1 MICPKC
7 RHTQADGLAECLKCG
22 VVFAKLRAAAP
33 PAGTGSVPPQAQ
45 ADTPSPGSAWRELF
59 LPEPRHA
66 NPVLIGG
73 RLLLWLVL
81 ILWGATFI
89 FASVASNTTGQS
101 FLHLVNLPF
110 HEAGHIIF
118 SPFGQMLHVLG
129 GTLGQLLMPAV
140 CAAVLLLQTR
150 DPFGAAAAL
159 WWLAENFMDIA
170 PYINDAR
177 ALDLM
182 LLGGVTGKDVPDYH
196 DWQFILGRLG
206 LLRWDHALAGIAQ
219 CTGIVLMLAALAWA
233 AACLWMQIRAWRS
246 DASAA

>member
-7 RHTQADGLAECLKCG
+7 RYSQDDGLAECLKCG
-22 VVFAKLRAAAP
+22 VIFAKLHASAAP
-33 PAGTGSVPPQAQ
+33 AEKVSRPPQAG
-45 ADTPSPGSAWRELF
+45 ADALSPGYAWRELF

-66 NPVLIGG
+66 NPVLICG

-81 ILWGATFI
+81 LLWSAKFI

-101 FLHLVNLPF
+101 VLHLVNLPF

-118 SPFGQMLHVLG
+118 SPLGQMLHVMG
-129 GTLGQLLMPAV
+129 GTFGQLLMPAV

-150 DPFGAAAAL
+150 DSFGAAAAL
-159 WWLAENFMDIA
+159 WWLAENLMDIA

-177 ALDLM
+177 ALELM

-219 CTGIVLMLAALAWA
+219 CTGIVLMLAALGWA
-233 AACLWMQIRAWRS
+233 AASLWLQVKAWCS
-246 DASAA
+246 DASAV